1 MSNVY
6 TKSHIWKAKLL
17 KLMVITWWNGV
28 SSINTP
34 AAIRGPSASDVILCY
49 SKLQYAFRRELN
61 LLSGTPTSDIVHTK
75 FHCIAL
81 PKNHT
86 YTVCDK

>member
-17 KLMVITWWNGV
+17 KLMVITWWNGG

-34 AAIRGPSASDVILCY
+34 AAIRRPSASDVILCY
-49 SKLQYAFRRELN
+49 SQLQYAFRREL
-61 LLSGTPTSDIVHTK
+61 K
-75 FHCIAL
+75 FVIRHPNIG
-81 PKNHT
+81 HRSH
-86 YTVCDK
+86 